1 MSDAGILYLRLSHMA
16 DYRSAGHPPAPA
28 TSMALE
34 ADLSVPKEIPE
45 APKTPPE
52 RLRVNSGDF
61 VRLEASRFP
70 PLTIRSILATTT

>member
-52 RLRVNSGDF
+52 RLRVTAATSF
-61 VRLEASRFP
+61 ASKRRAFLP
-70 PLTIRSILATTT
+70 SQYAQF